1 MTDTTT
7 ATPLDPYL
15 QDGERLRH
23 LLTNTQAGV
32 ERGAD
37 GGRAVRPDDGAG
49 AYLGLTDHRIVILVA
64 DPVGRDTDFVTSHR
78 YTNVAEVAVHREAGT
93 PRVEFETQHGQA
105 YSFPTRES
113 DLEAVAAFL
122 PVACDN
128 PGAVS
133 TGDTDLADHCE
144 ALSAHLAAG
153 EWEAFDRR
161 LGAAMEA
168 VETRPETT
176 ASAQSTVERDLHCL
190 VRDRYVLAGR
200 ETLTS
205 ARRRLDTGDLELS
218 YRRARAAYDR
228 FEQALERAQ
237 RDGLATENSMVGL
250 TMADDIAD
258 TSLGRLFATG
268 RHRSARAADR
278 ENPEERIADLEA
290 ALDIYE
296 TVGALVTGDA
306 TLSDDIR
313 ERAREEAA
321 AAIEALVDVRL
332 ERAADGREAANWE
345 LAVGNE
351 AAARELAVSAR
362 ADLDRA
368 LELATAYPPG
378 DADAIRTQRSVLRR
392 SSGCARSERDL
403 RSGPGPESSYS
414 SSGSPVIASGR
425 STSMS
430 ESMVGARSA
439 SVPPSRAVS
448 PPSLTASPFAS
459 SGSVPD
465 PAPGAT

>member
-15 QDGERLRH
+15 QDGEQLQH

-37 GGRAVRPDDGAG
+37 GARAVRPGDDAG
-49 AYLGLTDHRIVILVA
+49 AYLGLTDDRIVILVA
-64 DPVGRDTDFVTSHR
+64 DPVDRDTDFVTSHR
-78 YTNVAEVAVHREAGT
+78 YTNVAEVQLRHET
-93 PRVEFETQHGQA
+93 LTTRVEFETEYGREYA
-105 YSFPTRES
+105 FTARES
-113 DLEAVAAFL
+113 DVEAVETFL
-122 PVACDN
+122 SVACDN
-128 PGAVS
+128 PGTTS
-133 TGDTDLADHCE
+133 TEHTDLTGHYE

-153 EWEAFDRR
+153 EWEAFDSR
-161 LGAAMEA
+161 LPAAMEA
-168 VETRPETT
+168 VETRREATGRQ
-176 ASAQSTVERDLHCL
+176 SAVARDLHCL

-200 ETLTS
+200 EKLTS

-218 YRRARAAYDR
+218 YRRARTAYDR
-228 FEQALERAQ
+228 FEQALERAE
-237 RDGLATENSMVGL
+237 REGLATGNSMVGL

-278 ENPEERIADLEA
+278 ERPEARIADLEA

-296 TVGALVTGDA
+296 TVAALVTGDG

-332 ERAADGREAANWE
+332 ERAADEREAANWE
-345 LAVGNE
+345 RTVGNE
-351 AAARELAVSAR
+351 TAARELAESAR

-368 LELATAYPPG
+368 VELATAYPPG
-378 DADAIRTQRSVLRR
+378 DADAIRTQRAVLETEF
-392 SSGCARSERDL
+392 GLSEK
-403 RSGPGPESSYS
+403 
-414 SSGSPVIASGR
+414 
-425 STSMS
+425 
-430 ESMVGARSA
+430 
-439 SVPPSRAVS
+439 
-448 PPSLTASPFAS
+448 
-459 SGSVPD
+459 
-465 PAPGAT
+465 